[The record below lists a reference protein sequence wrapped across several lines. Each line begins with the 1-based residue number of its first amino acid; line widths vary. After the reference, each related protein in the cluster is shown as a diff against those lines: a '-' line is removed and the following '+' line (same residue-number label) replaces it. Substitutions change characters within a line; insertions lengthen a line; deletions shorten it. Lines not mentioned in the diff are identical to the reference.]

1 MKHRRYL
8 DGAGYFIN
16 DDRCSGGHLSED
28 DVLGCAHCQKALKRK
43 IWIDNGGYCSQ
54 CDWELC
60 VECATKALTEGCA
73 NFKRMFE
80 REIEAAYVREQN
92 ARILGI

>member
-8 DGAGYFIN
+8 DGAGYFVN
-16 DDRCSGGHLSED
+16 DDRVSGGRLSED

-43 IWIDNGGYCSQ
+43 IWLNEGGYCSQ
-54 CDWELC
+54 CDQELC

-73 NFKRMFE
+73 NFKRMVE
-80 REIEAAYVREQN
+80 RELAAAYVREQN
-92 ARILGI
+92 ARIFGI